1 MTVYAVDINGTIDY
15 AYLKKSRAI
24 EDIATMTEYDTD
36 YVENQ
41 IKDYGAVDD
50 FYAIKEIDVF
60 E

>member
-1 MTVYAVDINGTIDY
+1 MTVYAVEINSTIDY

-24 EDIATMTEYDTD
+24 EDIALMTEYDTD

-41 IKDYGAVDD
+41 IEDYGAVDD
-50 FYAIKEIDVF
+50 FYSIREIDIF